1 MALVQTTDAEKDCG
15 TDTDCRQG
23 KRLRTWK
30 QTAALVQT
38 AVPVTD
44 EWIQSQTMKQ
54 KQTGPCGGRLWRN
67 SMGGMSREDPE
78 EKRTAR
84 TRPVG
89 LSRRL
94 MAIADLAR
102 SGQCVCDV
110 GCDHAHIPIRLL
122 QEGRFKKAIGMDVI
136 EGPLEKAAGNLG
148 LYGMQDRVILRLSDG
163 LDAFRV
169 GEADTLVITGMGGSM
184 MQEIILREPEKTMSF
199 QALVLGPQS
208 DPEKV
213 RSALRT
219 LGFRIEDERLIY
231 DDGKYY
237 PILRAVK
244 GIPEG
249 DPAKEDSGPTPD
261 KSTLLQETED
271 MFGPVLLERRDPVLL
286 EFLVRQEKVLKK
298 IRSSVRRA
306 AQTNET
312 RSGEHLARA
321 EEIGH
326 RIILFRTAL
335 KMYGREPSDGR

>member
-1 MALVQTTDAEKDCG
+1 
-15 TDTDCRQG
+15 
-23 KRLRTWK
+23 
-30 QTAALVQT
+30 
-38 AVPVTD
+38 
-44 EWIQSQTMKQ
+44 
-54 KQTGPCGGRLWRN
+54 
-67 SMGGMSREDPE
+67 MGGMSREDPE

-122 QEGRFKKAIGMDVI
+122 QEGRFKRAIGMDVI
-136 EGPLEKAAGNLG
+136 EGPLEKAAGNLS
-148 LYGMQDRVILRLSDG
+148 LYGMQDRIGLRLSDG
-163 LDAFRV
+163 LDAFCI

-184 MQEIILREPEKTMSF
+184 MQEILLREPEKTRSF

-237 PILRAVK
+237 PIVRAVPGDSK
-244 GIPEG
+244 GEPLADPKGDPLEDPLEDPLG
-249 DPAKEDSGPTPD
+249 DPAGGDSGLFPD

-271 MFGPVLLERRDPVLL
+271 LFGPVLLERRDPVLL
-286 EFLVRQEKVLKK
+286 EFLVRQERVLKK
-298 IRSSVRRA
+298 IHSSVRRA
-306 AQTNET
+306 AQTNGACSED
-312 RSGEHLARA
+312 HLAKA

-335 KMYGREPSDGR
+335 QMYGRETSDGR

>member
-1 MALVQTTDAEKDCG
+1 
-15 TDTDCRQG
+15 
-23 KRLRTWK
+23 
-30 QTAALVQT
+30 
-38 AVPVTD
+38 
-44 EWIQSQTMKQ
+44 
-54 KQTGPCGGRLWRN
+54 
-67 SMGGMSREDPE
+67 MGGMSREDPE

-122 QEGRFKKAIGMDVI
+122 QEGRFKRAIGMDVI
-136 EGPLEKAAGNLG
+136 GGPLEKAAGNIS
-148 LYGMQDRVILRLSDG
+148 LYGMQDRIGLRLSDG
-163 LDAFRV
+163 LDAFCI

-184 MQEIILREPEKTMSF
+184 MQEILLREPEKTMSF
-199 QALVLGPQS
+199 RALVLGPQS

-237 PILRAVK
+237 PIVRAVP
-244 GIPEG
+244 GVSAGDPEGNPEG
-249 DPAKEDSGPTPD
+249 DSNEDSVGGDSGPFPD
-261 KSTLLQETED
+261 KSALLQETED
-271 MFGPVLLERRDPVLL
+271 MFGPILLERHDPVLL
-286 EFLVRQEKVLKK
+286 EFLVRQERVLKK
-298 IRSSVRRA
+298 IHSSVRRA
-306 AQTNET
+306 AMTNGA
-312 RSGEHLARA
+312 RSGDHLAKA

-326 RIILFRTAL
+326 RITLFSTAL
-335 KMYGREPSDGR
+335 QMYGRGTSDGR

>member
-1 MALVQTTDAEKDCG
+1 
-15 TDTDCRQG
+15 
-23 KRLRTWK
+23 
-30 QTAALVQT
+30 
-38 AVPVTD
+38 
-44 EWIQSQTMKQ
+44 
-54 KQTGPCGGRLWRN
+54 
-67 SMGGMSREDPE
+67 MGGMSREDPE

-122 QEGRFKKAIGMDVI
+122 QEGRFKRAIGMDVI
-136 EGPLEKAAGNLG
+136 EGPLEKAAGNLS
-148 LYGMQDRVILRLSDG
+148 LYGMQDRIGLRLSDG
-163 LDAFRV
+163 LDAFCI

-184 MQEIILREPEKTMSF
+184 MQEILLREPEKTMSF
-199 QALVLGPQS
+199 RALVLGPQS

-237 PILRAVK
+237 PIVRAVPGDSK
-244 GIPEG
+244 GEPLLGDSAG
-249 DPAKEDSGPTPD
+249 DPFGGDSAGGDSGPFPN
-261 KSTLLQETED
+261 KSALLQETED
-271 MFGPVLLERRDPVLL
+271 MFGPILLERHDPVLL
-286 EFLVRQEKVLKK
+286 EFLVRQERVLKK
-298 IRSSVRRA
+298 IHSSVRRA
-306 AQTNET
+306 AQTNGA
-312 RSGEHLARA
+312 RSGDHLAKA

-326 RIILFRTAL
+326 RITLFSTAL
-335 KMYGREPSDGR
+335 QMYGRGTSDGR

>member
-1 MALVQTTDAEKDCG
+1 M
-15 TDTDCRQG
+15 
-23 KRLRTWK
+23 
-30 QTAALVQT
+30 
-38 AVPVTD
+38 
-44 EWIQSQTMKQ
+44 
-54 KQTGPCGGRLWRN
+54 KQTGPCGGRLRRN
-67 SMGGMSREDPE
+67 SMGSMSREDPE

-102 SGQCVCDV
+102 SGECVCDV

-122 QEGRFKKAIGMDVI
+122 QVGRFKRAIGMDVI
-136 EGPLEKAAGNLG
+136 EGPLEKAAGNLS
-148 LYGMQDRVILRLSDG
+148 LYGMQDRIGLRLSDG
-163 LDAFRV
+163 LDAFCI

-184 MQEIILREPEKTMSF
+184 MQEILLREPEKTRSF

-237 PILRAVK
+237 PIVRAVR
-244 GIPEG
+244 G
-249 DPAKEDSGPTPD
+249 DPKGGHLEDLKRDPLEDPFGDSAGGDSGPFPD
-261 KSTLLQETED
+261 KSALLQETED
-271 MFGPVLLERRDPVLL
+271 LFGPVLLERRDPVLL
-286 EFLVRQEKVLKK
+286 EFLVRQERVLKK
-298 IRSSVRRA
+298 IHSSVRRA
-306 AQTNET
+306 AQTNGA
-312 RSGEHLARA
+312 RSEDHLAKA

-335 KMYGREPSDGR
+335 KMYGRGTSDGR

>member
-1 MALVQTTDAEKDCG
+1 
-15 TDTDCRQG
+15 
-23 KRLRTWK
+23 
-30 QTAALVQT
+30 
-38 AVPVTD
+38 
-44 EWIQSQTMKQ
+44 
-54 KQTGPCGGRLWRN
+54 
-67 SMGGMSREDPE
+67 MGGMSREDPE

-122 QEGRFKKAIGMDVI
+122 QEGRFKRAIGMDVI
-136 EGPLEKAAGNLG
+136 EGPLEKAAGNIS
-148 LYGMQDRVILRLSDG
+148 LYGMQDRIGLRLSDG
-163 LDAFRV
+163 LDAFCI

-184 MQEIILREPEKTMSF
+184 MQEILLREPEKTMSF
-199 QALVLGPQS
+199 RALVLGPQS

-237 PILRAVK
+237 PIVRAVP
-244 GIPEG
+244 GVSAGDPEGNPEG
-249 DPAKEDSGPTPD
+249 DSNEDPAGGDSGPFPD
-261 KSTLLQETED
+261 KSALLQETED
-271 MFGPVLLERRDPVLL
+271 MFGPILLERHDPVLL
-286 EFLVRQEKVLKK
+286 EFLVRQERVLKK
-298 IRSSVRRA
+298 IHSSVRRA
-306 AQTNET
+306 AQTNGA
-312 RSGEHLARA
+312 RSGDHLAKA

-326 RIILFRTAL
+326 RITLFSTAL
-335 KMYGREPSDGR
+335 QMYGRGTSDGR

>member
-1 MALVQTTDAEKDCG
+1 M
-15 TDTDCRQG
+15 
-23 KRLRTWK
+23 
-30 QTAALVQT
+30 
-38 AVPVTD
+38 
-44 EWIQSQTMKQ
+44 
-54 KQTGPCGGRLWRN
+54 KQTGPCGGRLRRN

-102 SGQCVCDV
+102 SGECVCDV

-122 QEGRFKKAIGMDVI
+122 QEGRFKRAIGMDVI
-136 EGPLEKAAGNLG
+136 EGPLEKAAGNLS
-148 LYGMQDRVILRLSDG
+148 LYGMQDRIGLRLSDG
-163 LDAFRV
+163 LDAFCI

-184 MQEIILREPEKTMSF
+184 MQEILLREPEKTLSF
-199 QALVLGPQS
+199 RALVLGPQS

-237 PILRAVK
+237 PIVRAVPGDSK
-244 GIPEG
+244 GEPLG
-249 DPAKEDSGPTPD
+249 DSAGDSFGGDSSGGDSAGGNPGLFPK
-261 KSTLLQETED
+261 KSALLQETED
-271 MFGPVLLERRDPVLL
+271 MFGPILLERHDPVLL
-286 EFLVRQEKVLKK
+286 EFLVRQERVLKK
-298 IRSSVRRA
+298 IHSSVRRA
-306 AQTNET
+306 AQTNGA
-312 RSGEHLARA
+312 RSGDHLAKA

-326 RIILFRTAL
+326 RITLFSTAL
-335 KMYGREPSDGR
+335 QMYGRGTSDGR